1 MSLPVR
7 CKNLPSVSGLSWK
20 FLEVICFNQNIQISF
35 LSNKII
41 LLFLMSKKN
50 LTIEFVNEAVV
61 EIKDGQSILEASLS
75 ADIPHY
81 HTCGGKAECSTCRIL
96 VLEGMENLTPINEK
110 EQNLR
115 LKKNFFDDVR
125 LACQTKV
132 LKENVKVRRIIRDDE
147 DLRLYVTGETAVA
160 QQSLGEEKELVLFFL
175 DIRNFTPFIESNL
188 PFDVIHI
195 MRRLTV
201 LFNSIIN
208 SFNGKIVES
217 PGDGIYA
224 VFGLK
229 EDLSSASMNAYK
241 AVKKI
246 FIDLSLLNRNYI
258 SKFFDHTIEI
268 GIGVHAGKVLVGDK
282 GYGDLGS
289 MMVMGFPVVIA
300 SRLEEATKDLN
311 NNFIVSE
318 YFYSLL
324 KLENDSAPHM
334 ETNLK
339 GISAPVSI
347 RLMGEKFKY
356 ISKTM

>member
-1 MSLPVR
+1 MDKKKLT
-7 CKNLPSVSGLSWK
+7 
-20 FLEVICFNQNIQISF
+20 LEI
-35 LSNKII
+35 
-41 LLFLMSKKN
+41 
-50 LTIEFVNEAVV
+50 VNEALI

-81 HTCGGKAECSTCRIL
+81 HTCGGRAECSTCRIL
-96 VLEGMENLTPINEK
+96 VLEGMENLSPINEK
-110 EQNLR
+110 ERNLR
-115 LKKNFFDDVR
+115 LKKNFAEDVR

-132 LKENVKVRRIIRDDE
+132 LKNNVKVRRIIRDDE

-175 DIRNFTPFIESNL
+175 DIRNFTPFVESNL

-201 LFNSIIN
+201 LFSSVIN
-208 SFNGKIVES
+208 SFEGKIVES

-229 EDLSSASMNAYK
+229 EDLSPAASNAYK
-241 AVKKI
+241 AAVKI
-246 FIDLSLLNRNYI
+246 LEDLDLLNRNYI
-258 SKFFDHTIEI
+258 SKFFDHNVEVGI
-268 GIGVHAGKVLVGDK
+268 GIHAGKVLVGDK

-311 NNFIVSE
+311 NNFIASE

-324 KLENDSAPHM
+324 KLENEVIPSKKAK
-334 ETNLK
+334 LK
-339 GISAPVSI
+339 GVSSPVSI
-347 RLMGEKFKY
+347 RLMGEKFSYK
-356 ISKTM
+356 K

>member
-1 MSLPVR
+1 MD
-7 CKNLPSVSGLSWK
+7 
-20 FLEVICFNQNIQISF
+20 
-35 LSNKII
+35 
-41 LLFLMSKKN
+41 KKK
-50 LTIEFVNEAVV
+50 LKIEFVNEA
-61 EIKDGQSILEASLS
+61 EIEINDGQSILEASLS

-81 HTCGGKAECSTCRIL
+81 HTCGGRAECSTCRIL
-96 VLEGMENLTPINEK
+96 VLEGMENLSPINEK
-110 EQNLR
+110 EHNLR
-115 LKKNFFDDVR
+115 LKKNFAEDVR

-132 LKENVKVRRIIRDDE
+132 LKKNVKVRRIIRDDE

-175 DIRNFTPFIESNL
+175 DIRNFTPFVESNL

-201 LFNSIIN
+201 LFSSVIN
-208 SFNGKIVES
+208 SFEGKIVES

-229 EDLSSASMNAYK
+229 EDLNSAASNAYK
-241 AVKKI
+241 AATKI
-246 FIDLSLLNRNYI
+246 LEDLYLLNRNYI
-258 SKFFDHTIEI
+258 SKFFDHNIEVGI
-268 GIGVHAGKVLVGDK
+268 GIHAGKVLVGDK

-324 KLENDSAPHM
+324 KLENQIIPSKKAD
-334 ETNLK
+334 LK
-339 GISAPVSI
+339 GVSSPVTI
-347 RLMGEKFKY
+347 RLMGEKFFYK
-356 ISKTM
+356 K

>member
-1 MSLPVR
+1 M
-7 CKNLPSVSGLSWK
+7 
-20 FLEVICFNQNIQISF
+20 
-35 LSNKII
+35 NK
-41 LLFLMSKKN
+41 KK
-50 LTIEFVNEAVV
+50 LTFEFVNEAVI

-81 HTCGGKAECSTCRIL
+81 HTCGGRAECSTCRIL
-96 VLEGMENLTPINEK
+96 VLEGMGNLTPINEK
-110 EQNLR
+110 ENILR
-115 LKKNFFDDVR
+115 QKKNFPEDVR
-125 LACQTKV
+125 LACQTKI
-132 LKENVKVRRIIRDDE
+132 LKENVKIRRIIRDDE
-147 DLRLYVTGETAVA
+147 DLRLYVTGETAIA

-201 LFNSIIN
+201 LFNSVIN

-229 EDLSSASMNAYK
+229 EDLSSAAVNAYK
-241 AVKKI
+241 ASKKI
-246 FIDLSLLNRNYI
+246 FEDLSVLNKNYI
-258 SKFFDHTIEI
+258 SKFFDHNIEI
-268 GIGVHAGKVLVGDK
+268 GIGMHAGKVLVGDK

-311 NNFIVSE
+311 NNLLVSE

-324 KLENDSAPHM
+324 NFEKEEMPSKKA
-334 ETNLK
+334 NLK
-339 GISAPVSI
+339 GVSAPVSI

>member
-1 MSLPVR
+1 M
-7 CKNLPSVSGLSWK
+7 
-20 FLEVICFNQNIQISF
+20 
-35 LSNKII
+35 NK
-41 LLFLMSKKN
+41 KK
-50 LTIEFVNEAVV
+50 LTIEFANEAVV

-81 HTCGGKAECSTCRIL
+81 HTCGGRAECSTCRIL
-96 VLEGMENLTPINEK
+96 VLEGMENLSPINEK
-110 EQNLR
+110 EHNLR
-115 LKKNFFDDVR
+115 LKKNFAENVR

-132 LKENVKVRRIIRDDE
+132 KKNNVKVRRIIRDDE

-175 DIRNFTPFIESNL
+175 DIRNFTPFVESNL

-201 LFNSIIN
+201 LFSSVIN
-208 SFNGKIVES
+208 SFEGKIVES

-229 EDLSSASMNAYK
+229 EDLFSAASNAYK
-241 AVKKI
+241 AAAKI
-246 FIDLSLLNRNYI
+246 LEDLDLLNRNYI
-258 SKFFDHTIEI
+258 SKFFDHNIEVGI
-268 GIGVHAGKVLVGDK
+268 GIHAGKVLVGDK

-324 KLENDSAPHM
+324 KLENQIIPSKKA
-334 ETNLK
+334 NLK
-339 GISAPVSI
+339 GVSSPVSI

-356 ISKTM
+356 ISNTM